1 MKKIISVLLITVLC
15 CAFLFSCGNTENTG
29 KLYLVKQT
37 LTEKSGTTTTE
48 FIYNGN
54 YQVVKHKTTAGGIS
68 DTESDLGYDENGYQ
82 NYQKAISKSGL
93 VNEIFITNDAN
104 GRQLEMRIVQTYNGK
119 ETETIIT
126 YEYTDE
132 NGSRIET
139 ATSGTVTT
147 VTNDEHGNAIARSN
161 NRGQSSMYENKYE
174 GKLLIETKATMTV
187 GTNTI
192 VTTTKYEYD
201 SQGNKV
207 KETNYDSNG
216 TVIATQTDEYSS
228 NLTFA
233 N

>member
-1 MKKIISVLLITVLC
+1 MKKIISLTLITVIC
-15 CAFLFSCGNTENTG
+15 CTFLFSCGKTEDAA

-37 LTEKSGTTTTE
+37 MADKTGTVTVE
-48 FIYNGN
+48 FIYNQD
-54 YQVVKHKTTAGGIS
+54 YQVVKNKTTSGGIS
-68 DTESDLGYDENGYQ
+68 DTESDIGYDENGYQ
-82 NYQKAISKSGL
+82 NYQKNISKSGL
-93 VNEIFITNDAN
+93 VSEIFITNDAN
-104 GRQLEMRIVQTYNGK
+104 GRILEMRTVSIYNGK

-174 GKLLIETKATMTV
+174 GELLIETKATMTV

-192 VTTTKYEYD
+192 VTTTKYDYD

-216 TVIATQTDEYSS
+216 TVISTQTFEYSS
-228 NLTFA
+228 KVTFVD
-233 N
+233 

>member
-1 MKKIISVLLITVLC
+1 MKKIISMLLITVLC
-15 CAFLFSCGNTENTG
+15 CAFLFSCGNTEDTG

-48 FIYNGN
+48 FIYNDN

-68 DTESDLGYDENGYQ
+68 DTESELGYDENGYQ

-147 VTNDEHGNAIARSN
+147 VTNDEHGNAITRSN
-161 NRGQSSMYENKYE
+161 NKGQSSMYENKYE
-174 GKLLIETKATMTV
+174 GELLIETKSTMTV

-201 SQGNKV
+201 SQGNKI

-216 TVIATQTDEYSS
+216 TVISTQTFEYSS
-228 NLTFA
+228 KVKFA
-233 N
+233 D

>member
-15 CAFLFSCGNTENTG
+15 CAFLFSCGNTEDTG
-29 KLYLVKQT
+29 KIYLVKQT
-37 LTEKSGTTTTE
+37 LTENSGTTTTE
-48 FIYNGN
+48 FIYNDN
-54 YQVVKHKTTAGGIS
+54 YQVAKHKTTAGGIS
-68 DTESDLGYDENGYQ
+68 DTESELGYDENGYQ

-147 VTNDEHGNAIARSN
+147 VTNDEHGNAITRSN
-161 NRGQSSMYENKYE
+161 NRGQSAIYENKYE
-174 GKLLIETKATMTV
+174 GELLIETKATMTM

-201 SQGNKV
+201 SQGNKI

-216 TVIATQTDEYSS
+216 TVISTQTFEYSS
-228 NLTFA
+228 KVTFVD
-233 N
+233 

>member
-1 MKKIISVLLITVLC
+1 MKKIISLILITMIC
-15 CAFLFSCGNTENTG
+15 CTFLFSCGNTEDTG

-48 FIYNGN
+48 FIYNDN

-68 DTESDLGYDENGYQ
+68 DTESELGYDENGYQ

-104 GRQLEMRIVQTYNGK
+104 GRKLEMRIVQTYNGK

-147 VTNDEHGNAIARSN
+147 VTNDEHGNAITRSN
-161 NRGQSSMYENKYE
+161 NRGQSSTYENKYE
-174 GKLLIETKATMTV
+174 GELLIETKATMTM

-201 SQGNKV
+201 SQGNKI

-216 TVIATQTDEYSS
+216 TVISTQSFEYSS
-228 NLTFA
+228 KVEFVK
-233 N
+233 

>member
-1 MKKIISVLLITVLC
+1 MKKIVSVILVTMLC
-15 CAFLFSCGNTENTG
+15 GAFLFSCGKTEDTG
-29 KLYLVKQT
+29 KIYLVKQT

-54 YQVVKHKTTAGGIS
+54 YQVAKHKTTAGGIS
-68 DTESDLGYDENGYQ
+68 DTESELGYDENGYQ
-82 NYQKAISKSGL
+82 NYQKVISKSGL
-93 VNEIFITNDAN
+93 VNEIFIINDAN

-126 YEYTDE
+126 YEYTDG

-161 NRGQSSMYENKYE
+161 NRGQSSTYENKYE
-174 GKLLIETKATMTV
+174 GELLIETKATMTM

-216 TVIATQTDEYSS
+216 TVISTQTFEYSS
-228 NLTFA
+228 KVTFVD
-233 N
+233 

>member
-15 CAFLFSCGNTENTG
+15 CAFLFSCGNTEDTG
-29 KLYLVKQT
+29 KIYLVKQT

-48 FIYNGN
+48 FIYNDN

-68 DTESDLGYDENGYQ
+68 DTESELGYDENGYQ

-147 VTNDEHGNAIARSN
+147 VTNDEHGNAITRSN
-161 NRGQSSMYENKYE
+161 NRGQSSTYENKYE
-174 GKLLIETKATMTV
+174 GELLIETKATMTM

-216 TVIATQTDEYSS
+216 TVISTQTFEYSS
-228 NLTFA
+228 KVTFID
-233 N
+233 

>member
-1 MKKIISVLLITVLC
+1 MKKITSLILITVIC
-15 CAFLFSCGNTENTG
+15 CAFMFSCGNNEDAG
-29 KLYLVKQT
+29 KLYLVKNT

-68 DTESDLGYDENGYQ
+68 DTESELGYDENGYQ

-147 VTNDEHGNAIARSN
+147 VTNDEHGNAITRSN
-161 NRGQSSMYENKYE
+161 NRGQSSTYENKYE
-174 GKLLIETKATMTV
+174 GELLIETKATMTM

-216 TVIATQTDEYSS
+216 TVISTQTFEYSS
-228 NLTFA
+228 KVTFID
-233 N
+233 

>member
-1 MKKIISVLLITVLC
+1 MKKIISLILITMIC
-15 CAFLFSCGNTENTG
+15 CTFLFSCGNTEDTG

-48 FIYNGN
+48 FIYNDN

-68 DTESDLGYDENGYQ
+68 DTESELGYDKNGYQ

-147 VTNDEHGNAIARSN
+147 VTNDEHGNAITRSN
-161 NRGQSSMYENKYE
+161 NRGQSSTYENKYE
-174 GKLLIETKATMTV
+174 GELLIETKATMTM

-201 SQGNKV
+201 SQGNKI

-216 TVIATQTDEYSS
+216 TVISTQTFEYSS
-228 NLTFA
+228 KVEFVK
-233 N
+233 

>member
-1 MKKIISVLLITVLC
+1 MKKVISVLLITVLC
-15 CAFLFSCGNTENTG
+15 SAFLFSCGNTEDTG
-29 KLYLVKQT
+29 KIYLVKQT

-48 FIYNGN
+48 FIYNDN

-68 DTESDLGYDENGYQ
+68 DTESELGYDENGYQ

-119 ETETIIT
+119 ETETITT

-147 VTNDEHGNAIARSN
+147 VTNDEHGNAIAHSN
-161 NRGQSSMYENKYE
+161 NRGQSATYENKYE
-174 GKLLIETKATMTV
+174 GELLIETKTTMTV

-201 SQGNKV
+201 GLGNKI
-207 KETNYDSNG
+207 KETSYDSSGN
-216 TVIATQTDEYSS
+216 VISTQTFEYSS
-228 NLTFA
+228 KVTFVD
-233 N
+233 

>member
-15 CAFLFSCGNTENTG
+15 CAFLFSCGNTEDTG
-29 KLYLVKQT
+29 KIYLVKQT
-37 LTEKSGTTTTE
+37 LTENSGTTTTE
-48 FIYNGN
+48 FIYNDN
-54 YQVVKHKTTAGGIS
+54 YQVAKHKTTAGGIS
-68 DTESDLGYDENGYQ
+68 DTESELGYDENGYQ

-93 VNEIFITNDAN
+93 VNEIFIINDAN

-161 NRGQSSMYENKYE
+161 NRGQSAMYENKYE
-174 GKLLIETKATMTV
+174 GELLIETKATMTV

-216 TVIATQTDEYSS
+216 TVISTQTFEYSS
-228 NLTFA
+228 KVTFVD
-233 N
+233 

>member
-1 MKKIISVLLITVLC
+1 MKKIISIVLITVIC
-15 CAFLFSCGNTENTG
+15 CTFLFSCGNTEDTG
-29 KLYLVKQT
+29 KIYLVKQT

-48 FIYNGN
+48 FIYNDN

-68 DTESDLGYDENGYQ
+68 DTDSELGYDENGYQ

-147 VTNDEHGNAIARSN
+147 VTNDEHGNAITRSN
-161 NRGQSSMYENKYE
+161 NRGQSSTYENKYE
-174 GKLLIETKATMTV
+174 GELLIETKATMTM

-216 TVIATQTDEYSS
+216 TVISTQTFEYSS
-228 NLTFA
+228 KVTFID
-233 N
+233 

>member
-1 MKKIISVLLITVLC
+1 MKKIISLTLITVIC
-15 CAFLFSCGNTENTG
+15 CTFLFSCGKTEDTG
-29 KLYLVKQT
+29 KIYLVKQT

-68 DTESDLGYDENGYQ
+68 DTESELGYDENGYQ

-93 VNEIFITNDAN
+93 VNEIFVINDAN

-147 VTNDEHGNAIARSN
+147 VTNDEHGNAITRFN
-161 NRGQSSMYENKYE
+161 NRGQSSTYENKYE
-174 GKLLIETKATMTV
+174 GELLIETKTTMTV

-216 TVIATQTDEYSS
+216 TVISTQTFEYSS
-228 NLTFA
+228 KVTFVD
-233 N
+233 

>member
-1 MKKIISVLLITVLC
+1 MKKIIPLTLITVIC
-15 CAFLFSCGNTENTG
+15 CAFLFSCGNTEDTG
-29 KLYLVKQT
+29 KLYLIKQT

-48 FIYNGN
+48 FIYNDN
-54 YQVVKHKTTAGGIS
+54 YQVAKHKTTAGGIS
-68 DTESDLGYDENGYQ
+68 DTESELGYDENGYQ

-93 VNEIFITNDAN
+93 VNEIFIINDAN
-104 GRQLEMRIVQTYNGK
+104 GQQLEMRIVQTYNGK

-174 GKLLIETKATMTV
+174 GELLIETKATMTV

-216 TVIATQTDEYSS
+216 TVISTQTFEYSS
-228 NLTFA
+228 KVTFVD
-233 N
+233 

>member
-1 MKKIISVLLITVLC
+1 MKKIISSILITMIC
-15 CAFLFSCGNTENTG
+15 CTFLFSCGNTEDTG

-48 FIYNGN
+48 FIYNDN

-68 DTESDLGYDENGYQ
+68 DTESELGYDENGYQ

-104 GRQLEMRIVQTYNGK
+104 GRKLEMRIVQTYNGK

-147 VTNDEHGNAIARSN
+147 VTNDEHGNAITRSN
-161 NRGQSSMYENKYE
+161 NRGQSSTYENKYE
-174 GKLLIETKATMTV
+174 GELLIETKATMTM

-201 SQGNKV
+201 NQGNKI

-216 TVIATQTDEYSS
+216 TVISTQTFEYSS
-228 NLTFA
+228 KVEFVK
-233 N
+233 